1 MSGRANGEE
10 GDSCC
15 CCVLGRPVGLS
26 IRHGRG
32 EAGRAAYPPAQES
45 QPLFSLAQ
53 VKGSGRPKEHRRAGE
68 EESERPHVV
77 FRSFHNVA
85 RRRRS
90 TPGRSKLCSSGSPGS
105 HVAVIGRA
113 ELGHE

>member
-1 MSGRANGEE
+1 MAAGKQAE
-10 GDSCC
+10 
-15 CCVLGRPVGLS
+15 LPIRPPKKVSLS
-26 IRHGRG
+26 
-32 EAGRAAYPPAQES
+32 
-45 QPLFSLAQ
+45 FSLAQ